1 MVRHAQSLPL
11 VTGLLLSLLFA
22 LLIQFAPLPGIAQV
36 RELVFDTVIQ
46 LRPMPVAPEVVVVDI
61 DDASDGTGDAAWSR
75 TKTAAMVERLA
86 SAGAAVVAFDLVFSA
101 FCDPTTAGNAEL
113 AAAIA
118 KVPVV
123 LGFLLNDRNEGSPA
137 PLPPLAVRT
146 PMMVPDLWFAA
157 SAEKSC
163 ATFETVAKSTGV
175 ASLAGDNDARI
186 RAAPAVVV
194 VADAGYPGLA
204 LEALRIGKAWPVP
217 IFGGDPPIFRLGTL
231 SIPVDSGGNLRLHPS
246 DSGVWASRT
255 LSAADVLA
263 GMADARLKGAIVFV
277 GSSQPEMGG
286 LRATATSPL
295 EPSVQI
301 HADIATALL
310 AGIVPFRD
318 GRGPMIEAIF
328 AGVTGVV
335 VTLLALWLRPA
346 IVFPIAAGLA
356 GIWIGFVAG
365 VYGTSASLLD
375 PLLPAAAVLIVYA
388 VTSIVRY
395 AATLR
400 AEETLRRRFGQHLP
414 PSLVTRFVENPALL
428 KLEGEER
435 MVTALFTDIEG
446 FTATTRLAGPREL
459 IAMLDGYLVGIT
471 RIVTSHGGVVDKFVG
486 DAVHAF
492 FNAPLDLD
500 GHIDKAIAA
509 AIEIAAFGEAF
520 RAKPEN
526 ARFGFG
532 RTRIGIESGLAVV
545 GDVGSGEKI
554 DYTAHGN
561 AVNLASR
568 LEAANKELGTAICIG
583 PGARAG
589 ASVPLTSLGEIE
601 VRGFG
606 RLEVF
611 SPAPQDGQSPTLA

>member
-1 MVRHAQSLPL
+1 MVRHAQVLPL
-11 VTGLLLSLLFA
+11 VTGLALSLLFA
-22 LLIQFAPLPGIAQV
+22 LLIHFAPLPGIAPI
-36 RELVFDTVIQ
+36 RETVFDALIQ
-46 LRPMPVAPEVVVVDI
+46 VGPEPVAPDVVVVDI
-61 DDASDGTGDAAWSR
+61 DDASDGAGDAAWSR

-86 SAGAAVVAFDLVFSA
+86 AAGAAVVAFDLVFSA
-101 FCDPTTAGNAEL
+101 FCEPGTEGNAEL
-113 AAAIA
+113 ATAMA

-123 LGFLLNDRNEGSPA
+123 LGFLLNDHNEGSPS
-137 PLPPLAVRT
+137 PLPPVAIRQPVAT
-146 PMMVPDLWFAA
+146 PDLWFAA

-163 ATFETVAKSTGV
+163 VLFEANAASAGV
-175 ASLAGDNDARI
+175 ASLAGDADARI
-186 RAAPAVVV
+186 RVAPAVVV
-194 VADAGYPGLA
+194 VADAPYPALA
-204 LEALRIGKAWPVP
+204 IEALRVGTGSPVA
-217 IFGGDPPIFRLGTL
+217 IFGGDPPIFRLGSF
-231 SIPVDSGGNLRLHPS
+231 SIPVDGGANLRLRPT
-246 DSGVWASRT
+246 DSAVWSGRT
-255 LSAADVLA
+255 IPAATVLA
-263 GMADARLKGAIVFV
+263 GEADARLKDAIVFV

-295 EPSVQI
+295 QPSVQI

-310 AGIVPFRD
+310 ARIVPFRD
-318 GRGPMIEAIF
+318 NRASLLE
-328 AGVTGVV
+328 AGVAAVAGTL

-356 GIWIGFVAG
+356 AAWVG
-365 VYGTSASLLD
+365 VVGGMYWSNANLLD
-375 PLLPAAAVLIVYA
+375 PLYPPAAVLIVFA

-400 AEETLRRRFGQHLP
+400 AEENLRRRFGQHLP
-414 PSLVTRFVENPALL
+414 PALVTRFVENPSLL

-446 FTATTRLAGPREL
+446 FTATTKVAGPREL
-459 IAMLDGYLVGIT
+459 IAMLDGYLGGIT
-471 RIVTSHGGVVDKFVG
+471 HIVTSHGGVVDKFVG

-500 GHIDKAIAA
+500 GHADKAIAA
-509 AIEIAAFGEAF
+509 AIEITAFGEAF

-526 ARFGFG
+526 ARLNFG

-568 LEAANKELGTAICIG
+568 LEAANKELGTAICVG
-583 PGARAG
+583 PGAKA
-589 ASVPLTSLGEIE
+589 AATVTLTSLGEID

-611 SPAPQDGQSPTLA
+611 SPQAAGGLSPTLA

>member
-1 MVRHAQSLPL
+1 MLRNAQSLPL
-11 VTGLLLSLLFA
+11 ITGLLLSLGFA
-22 LLIQFAPLPGIAQV
+22 LLIYFAPLPGIAAI
-36 RELVFDTVIQ
+36 RETVFDALIQ
-46 LRPMPVAPEVVVVDI
+46 LRLEPVAPEVVVVDI
-61 DDASDGTGDAAWSR
+61 DETSDGAGEAAWSR
-75 TKTAAMVERLA
+75 SKTAALVERLA
-86 SAGAAVVAFDLVFSA
+86 AAGSAVVAFDLVFSA
-101 FCDPTTAGNAEL
+101 FCEPDTPGNAEL
-113 AAAIA
+113 AAAMA
-118 KVPVV
+118 KLPVV
-123 LGFLLNDRNEGSPA
+123 LGFFLNDRNEGAPA

-146 PMMVPDLWFAA
+146 PMMVPDLWFSA

-163 ATFETVAKSTGV
+163 VQFETVAAGTGV

-186 RAAPAVVV
+186 RVAPAVVV

-217 IFGGDPPIFRLGTL
+217 VFGGDPPIFRLGSL
-231 SIPVDSGGNLRLHPS
+231 SVPVDSGGNLRLRPTAS
-246 DSGVWASRT
+246 AVWAART
-255 LSAADVLA
+255 VTAVEVLA
-263 GMADARLKGAIVFV
+263 GTADGRLEGAIVFV

-318 GRGPMIEAIF
+318 PGASLIEALA
-328 AGVTGVV
+328 AGLAGAV
-335 VTLLALWLRPA
+335 VTLLALWWRPA

-356 GIWIGFVAG
+356 AAWVGAVGGIYWSNAMLF
-365 VYGTSASLLD
+365 D
-375 PLLPAAAVLIVYA
+375 PLYPAGAVLIVYA

-414 PSLVTRFVENPALL
+414 PALVTRFVENPSLL

-446 FTATTRLAGPREL
+446 FTATTKLAGPREL
-459 IAMLDGYLVGIT
+459 IAMLDGYLGGIAH
-471 RIVTSHGGVVDKFVG
+471 IVTSHGGVVDKFVG

-500 GHIDKAIAA
+500 GHADKAIAA

-520 RAKPEN
+520 RGKPEN
-526 ARFGFG
+526 ARFAFG

-568 LEAANKELGTAICIG
+568 LEGANKELGTAICVG
-583 PGARAG
+583 PGAKAG
-589 ASVPLTSLGEIE
+589 ATVPLTSLGEIE

-611 SPAPQDGQSPTLA
+611 SPELPSGQSPTLA